1 MRDYKNQDVIAF
13 RAAWQQAQ
21 PGGYQG
27 LEPIA
32 ALRAGFDEQNGAIPV
47 APGCHVEEIEL
58 GGCKGERLTPQA
70 GGTNGTIVYLHG
82 GGHVFGSARSHR
94 HMVSRLADAAN
105 MVAYVSD
112 HRLAPE
118 APFPAGLQ
126 DAAAFYS
133 AARSIAP
140 DGRLL
145 LAGESAGGNLA
156 SALVLHL
163 AAEGGVMPDRLYL
176 LSPWLDLTQS
186 GATIASLAEDDL
198 MISKQSLEDCAALYA
213 GSQDRRD
220 PLLSPL
226 FGDLSCFPP
235 TLIQVSN
242 CEVLLSDSL
251 SFAERAALAGC
262 EYELQVWPEMV
273 HAWPLFH
280 FALEG
285 GRRALEQAAEWM
297 RRGCV

>member
-1 MRDYKNQDVIAF
+1 MRDYKDKDVIAF

-27 LEPIA
+27 LDPIA

-47 APGCHVEEIEL
+47 APDCLVEEIEL

-70 GGTNGTIVYLHG
+70 GGTNGTLVYLHG

-118 APFPAGLQ
+118 APYPAGLE

-133 AARSIAP
+133 AASSRAQDKRGI
-140 DGRLL
+140 

-156 SALVLHL
+156 ASLVLHL
-163 AAEGGVMPDRLYL
+163 AAEGISLPDRVYL

-186 GATIASLAEDDL
+186 GETISSLAEDDL
-198 MISKQSLEDCAALYA
+198 MISKQSLEDCAIHYA
-213 GSQDRRD
+213 GSRDRRD
-220 PLLSPL
+220 PLVSPL
-226 FGDLSCFPP
+226 FGELSCFPP
-235 TLIQVSN
+235 TLVQVSN
-242 CEVLLSDSL
+242 DEVLLSDSL
-251 SFAERAALAGC
+251 RFTERAALAGC
-262 EYELQVWPEMV
+262 NIELQVWPEMV

-285 GRRALEQAAEWM
+285 GSRAIVRAAEWM
-297 RRGCV
+297 SCDR

>member
-1 MRDYKNQDVIAF
+1 MRDYKDQDVIAF
-13 RAAWQQAQ
+13 RAARQQAQ

-32 ALRAGFDEQNGAIPV
+32 AFRAGFDEQNGAIPV
-47 APGCHVEEIEL
+47 APGCQVEEIEL

-70 GGTNGTIVYLHG
+70 GGADGILVYLHG

-118 APFPAGLQ
+118 APFPAGLE

-133 AARSIAP
+133 AVRSGAQNKRVI
-140 DGRLL
+140 
-145 LAGESAGGNLA
+145 LAGESAGGNLVA
-156 SALVLHL
+156 ALVLHL
-163 AAEGGVMPDRLYL
+163 AAARKPMPDRVYL

-186 GATIASLAEDDL
+186 GETITSLAEADL
-198 MISKQSLEDCAALYA
+198 MISKQSLEDCAIHYA
-213 GSQDRRD
+213 GAQDRSD
-220 PLLSPL
+220 PLVSPL
-226 FGDLSCFPP
+226 FGELSCFPP
-235 TLIQVSN
+235 TLVQVSN
-242 CEVLLSDSL
+242 DEVLLSDAL
-251 SFAERAALAGC
+251 RFTERAALAGC
-262 EYELQVWPEMV
+262 EIELQVWPEMV

-285 GRRALEQAAEWM
+285 GKRAIEQAAGWM
-297 RRGCV
+297 RRG